1 MTNVAKYNACKGVS
15 TGLTFGAP
23 LITAACMGGFFKQQP
38 STAISGAAVFAI
50 LLAAL
55 LAKDKIAEKFKAPSA
70 LIVAIAAFVFCLIV
84 ESILYPVKVISCV
97 TIIACGVD
105 ELTFKH
111 IYKIV
116 ELKLP
121 QQAQGLKKFGF
132 FAAKQTTIDGLSGDK
147 VNETV

>member
-1 MTNVAKYNACKGVS
+1 MTDVAKYNTCKGVS

-23 LITAACMGGFFKQQP
+23 LITAACMGDFFKQQP

-55 LAKDKIAEKFKAPSA
+55 LAKDKVAEKFKAPSA
-70 LIVAIAAFVFCLIV
+70 LIVAIVAFVFCVIV
-84 ESILYPVKVISCV
+84 ESILYPVKVIAFV

-111 IYKIV
+111 IYKRV
-116 ELKLP
+116 ELSIP
-121 QQAQGLKKFGF
+121 AQAQTLKKFGF
-132 FAAKQTTIDGLSGDK
+132 FAAKQTTIDGLSGGIT
-147 VNETV
+147 NET

>member
-1 MTNVAKYNACKGVS
+1 MTDVAKYNVCKGIS

-23 LITAACMGGFFKQQP
+23 LITAACMGDFFRQQP

-70 LIVAIAAFVFCLIV
+70 LIIAVAAFVFCVIV
-84 ESILYPVKVISCV
+84 ESILYPVKVISLV

-111 IYKIV
+111 IYKRV
-116 ELKLP
+116 ESGIP
-121 QQAQGLKKFGF
+121 TQAQTLKKFGF
-132 FAAKQTTIDGLSGDK
+132 FAAKQTTIDGLSGGT
-147 VNETV
+147 NSET